1 MFEPSKLYKN
11 ETPLRQSFR
20 IAVSIKDGD
29 TTHYVIR
36 SQDDLD
42 MILLVLSKILRD
54 GENDLASIKWV
65 PIPDLEEVHHVQ

>member
-11 ETPLRQSFR
+11 DTPLRQSFR

-36 SQDDLD
+36 DYDDLD
-42 MILLVLSKILRD
+42 VILLMLSKLLRD
-54 GENDLASIKWV
+54 GEKDLASIKWV
-65 PIPDLEEVHHVQ
+65 PIPDLEEVQHV

>member
-11 ETPLRQSFR
+11 EMPLRQSFR

-36 SQDDLD
+36 SQDELD
-42 MILLVLSKILRD
+42 MILLMISNLLKEDER
-54 GENDLASIKWV
+54 DLASIKWV
-65 PIPDLEEVHHVQ
+65 PIPAFEEV

>member
-1 MFEPSKLYKN
+1 MFEPGNLYKN

-42 MILLVLSKILRD
+42 MILLMISYLFRED
-54 GENDLASIKWV
+54 ERDLASIKWV
-65 PIPDLEEVHHVQ
+65 PIPDLEEVHHV